1 MIQPPRASSSLS
13 DAGSSSSTSSARSRA
28 SLSSIRMTNL
38 YKATMN
44 RFLTRKKTEAA
55 LESAADGPPPTT
67 KKSKR
72 GKKNKE
78 EEPAKPQL
86 DLSQA
91 LPSTDNFRTSLLM
104 PNLSARFSMLREQD
118 DPESKLGKASDDSVL
133 FSKRQSRLTDFGFN
147 PAGLTDI
154 AEVASINDSIRP
166 PFLAGRSGSIDYGTD
181 DGDSIHSGSVMSRSR
196 PGEGNVLFGGRQKV
210 YLGNRALYDDDV
222 GMSAYQRMRAE
233 ERRKKREEEGYEDGE
248 EEEEDE
254 EPGSPAHELKH
265 ASSFSGSLRRRETAS
280 STASGAGARASTAAT
295 SIASQGAN
303 AVPPPSASSLERTG
317 TKGRRLYD
325 QGLDRNYTEGNS
337 AISRLNSLQKQRSI
351 TTGRATPPLTQTRSA
366 TNLSDRFN
374 RGNQYRPASPPP
386 SAPLANMA
394 SFKAAID
401 GDSQQSSP
409 ALATSSPTSPFPPIS
424 PLDDNSPLASAIQPG
439 DRGKATAM
447 GAFQKPARQ
456 FDETQYMQRQKQ
468 MLQGRETPPPRKPSR
483 SPSRGVQE
491 RLNKF
496 EMKNKES
503 EVKSKQPPAMSKNA
517 SDARKRLDALR
528 TEIAADLDDLRPS
541 SDSEEEP
548 EKKIEE
554 RPSRSRSRTN
564 SSSVVPPA
572 PRVLASPLK
581 PTTLPSPV
589 SPPTQALPPTP
600 GSPPRQMPAMKLA
613 SPPKRIPEEMVL
625 PEPASPELPAK
636 KSAFSVFQR
645 AKQQMQAQANDEP
658 AEESPKGQQITF
670 FSSRN
675 SSDDEDDDS
684 VPEVQPLRSPVN
696 RTFSRPGSKPQSP
709 LASRSNHGSSAGMS
723 PTLRSPPPVHEHPA
737 LRSSPG
743 LASPASR
750 ASENMLQALNSPHE
764 SESKSSVSTMV
775 KSDATDLDSPTL
787 GPESGGL
794 NSMIRQHLR
803 NHSEQSGVSS
813 VYDNDREDDDDNNH
827 SKSTHLTA
835 GSLISDTPGH
845 SSYSHSNPWDLE
857 DLDGSY
863 YGEAD
868 SLSSVSPVD
877 RPQTQPFPRPG
888 PSAGSYRSEPSKDQ
902 QPDPE
907 QTAPWEQEMKSKHS
921 RNVSHATL
929 AEREAFQKDLEERQK
944 AIQEALKSKM
954 DESRSGS
961 PTPSMGGAMKAFGM
975 LRAKSSRD
983 TLASRPPASSKSINM
998 LGMGAN
1004 ASNAS
1009 LSRTSE
1015 EHLKKQRERLANSPM
1030 PSDDDYRREF
1040 EDRLT
1045 RGASGNDQS
1054 SKSRSPSAS
1063 GGQRSRS
1070 NSQISAVSGRSRS
1083 RTGRRESSDQ
1093 TPPPIP
1099 TQIPRAGL
1107 PTPESPVIE
1116 PPPNPP
1122 ALRMRSSS
1130 RPSASGYF
1138 DQKSL
1143 HPIQTGVP
1151 NGMPRVAPVSAG
1163 ATPHVSP
1170 GFAPGRS
1177 PIAPGSRSAGHSP
1190 GIAPTITKAAT
1201 FAAHSNH
1208 SSPAIAAAP
1217 PPRRAVPPERKKSIA
1232 KSLISEP
1239 MFVSS
1244 TSVVDTIELP
1254 AGASLRNGMGEV
1266 APPLPPIN
1274 PMRRRFGFGRSD
1286 SSSTTTSDGRP
1297 STEDGDNKVRTRMRK
1312 GSNPSLFRSSNHSS
1326 EEAPPMRAPPT
1337 APPVEEGAMF

>member
-1 MIQPPRASSSLS
+1 MNQPPRASSSLS
-13 DAGSSSSTSSARSRA
+13 DVGSTSSTSSTRSK
-28 SLSSIRMTNL
+28 LSITSVRMTNL

-55 LESAADGPPPTT
+55 LEGTDAPPPAAR
-67 KKSKR
+67 KSKK

-78 EEPAKPQL
+78 EQPKPEL

-118 DPESKLGKASDDSVL
+118 DPESKMGKASDDSVL
-133 FSKRQSRLTDFGFN
+133 FPKRQSRLTDYGFN
-147 PAGLTDI
+147 PVGLTDI
-154 AEVASINDSIRP
+154 AEVASINESLRP
-166 PFLAGRSGSIDYGTD
+166 PFLAGRSGSVDYGTD

-210 YLGNRALYDDDV
+210 YLGNRTLYDDDV

-233 ERRKKREEEGYEDGE
+233 ERRKKREEEGGEQDEDE
-248 EEEEDE
+248 DEDE
-254 EPGSPAHELKH
+254 EEPESPAHELKH
-265 ASSFSGSLRRRETAS
+265 SSSFSGSLRRRETAS
-280 STASGAGARASTAAT
+280 STTSGAGARASTAAT

-303 AVPPPSASSLERTG
+303 AVPPPSVSGLERAG

-325 QGLDRNYTEGNS
+325 QGLDRNYIEGNS
-337 AISRLNSLQKQRSI
+337 AISRLNSLQKQQRTG

-374 RGNQYRPASPPP
+374 RAGQYRPVSPPP

-394 SFKAAID
+394 SFKAARD

-409 ALATSSPTSPFPPIS
+409 VVATSSPTSPFPPIS
-424 PLDDNSPLASAIQPG
+424 PLEDNSPLASAIQPG

-447 GAFQKPARQ
+447 GAFNKPAQ
-456 FDETQYMQRQKQ
+456 KFDENQYLQRQKQ

-483 SPSRGVQE
+483 SPSRAVQE

-496 EMKNKES
+496 EMKSREP
-503 EVKSKQPPAMSKNA
+503 EVRLKQPPALSKNV
-517 SDARKRLDALR
+517 SDARKRLDVLR
-528 TEIAADLDDLRPS
+528 SEIAADLDDLRPS
-541 SDSEEEP
+541 SDSEDEP
-548 EKKIEE
+548 AQKVEE
-554 RPSRSRSRTN
+554 RPGRSRSRTN
-564 SSSVVPPA
+564 SSSVVPRPI
-572 PRVLASPLK
+572 ASPPK
-581 PTTLPSPV
+581 PTALPAPV

-600 GSPPRQMPAMKLA
+600 S
-613 SPPKRIPEEMVL
+613 SPPKQELPPKPTENEML
-625 PEPASPELPAK
+625 PPEPASPEPPAK
-636 KSAFSVFQR
+636 PSPFSVFQR
-645 AKQQMQAQANDEP
+645 AKQQMQTQPSAESAQ
-658 AEESPKGQQITF
+658 SPKKGQMTF

-675 SSDDEDDDS
+675 SSDDEDDDF
-684 VPEVQPLRSPVN
+684 VPEVQPMRSPVN
-696 RTFSRPGSKPQSP
+696 RTVSRPGSKPQSP
-709 LASRSNHGSSAGMS
+709 VALRSNSSAGVS
-723 PTLRSPPPVHEHPA
+723 PSLRSPPPVHEHPA
-737 LRSSPG
+737 LRSSPS

-750 ASENMLQALNSPHE
+750 ASETMRQALNSPHD
-764 SESKSSVSTMV
+764 SERKSSVSTMV

-794 NSMIRQHLR
+794 NGMIRQHLR
-803 NHSEQSGVSS
+803 NQSQHSGVSS
-813 VYDNDREDDDDNNH
+813 VYDNDQEEDDDNEH
-827 SKSTHLTA
+827 SKSSHLAA
-835 GSLISDTPGH
+835 GSMVSDTPVH

-877 RPQTQPFPRPG
+877 GSKSKTQAFPRPAANVES
-888 PSAGSYRSEPSKDQ
+888 PRSEPPKDQ
-902 QPDPE
+902 QPDRD
-907 QTAPWEQEMKSKHS
+907 QVAPWEQEMKSKHS
-921 RNVSHATL
+921 RNVSHTTL

-944 AIQEALKSKM
+944 AIQEALKSKV
-954 DESRSGS
+954 EGSRSGS

-983 TLASRPPASSKSINM
+983 ALVSRPGGNSKAINM

-1009 LSRTSE
+1009 LNRTSE
-1015 EHLKKQRERLANSPM
+1015 EHLRKQRERLANNPM

-1040 EDRLT
+1040 EDILT
-1045 RGASGNDQS
+1045 RGASGSAQS
-1054 SKSRSPSAS
+1054 SKSRSPSAN
-1063 GGQRSRS
+1063 GTGRSRS
-1070 NSQISAVSGRSRS
+1070 NSQMSAVSGRSRS
-1083 RTGRRESSDQ
+1083 RTGNRESAEQ
-1093 TPPPIP
+1093 MPPPIP
-1099 TQIPRAGL
+1099 PQVSRSGV
-1107 PTPESPVIE
+1107 PTPDSMPSASPVVE

-1122 ALRMRSSS
+1122 ALRMRSGS
-1130 RPSASGYF
+1130 RPSMPGYF

-1143 HPIQTGVP
+1143 HPIQTGIA
-1151 NGMPRVAPVSAG
+1151 NGMSRISPASAG
-1163 ATPHVSP
+1163 PTPHVSP

-1177 PIAPGSRSAGHSP
+1177 PIPPGSRSAGHSP
-1190 GIAPTITKAAT
+1190 GIAPMSAKAAA
-1201 FAAHSNH
+1201 FAAHANH
-1208 SSPAIAAAP
+1208 SSPAIASPP
-1217 PPRRAVPPERKKSIA
+1217 PPRRSAGAVPPERKKSIA
-1232 KSLISEP
+1232 KSIISEP

-1254 AGASLRNGMGEV
+1254 AGASLKNGMDE
-1266 APPLPPIN
+1266 APPPVPPIN

-1297 STEDGDNKVRTRMRK
+1297 STDDGDNKSRTRMRK
-1312 GSNPSLFRSSNHSS
+1312 SSNTSLYR
-1326 EEAPPMRAPPT
+1326 AANDGPTAMRPPP